1 MPENQDI
8 EPEKAVEKPAKK
20 KRRFWKFL
28 LKLFVVLAVVV
39 GVAQYVLYYYAFP
52 LLKEKICQNVS
63 DQTNGLYTINFD
75 DIRLNFLGRSILLTN
90 FSMKADTSVY
100 MQLKEQMAYNRAIY
114 NISVANFAIKNIR
127 LSSIFGSRRL
137 RIKSI
142 ELISFPIFY

>member
-8 EPEKAVEKPAKK
+8 EPEKAVEKQPKK
-20 KRRFWKFL
+20 KRKFWKFL
-28 LKLFVVLAVVV
+28 LKLFVVLALVV

-90 FSMKADTSVY
+90 FTMKADTTVY
-100 MQLKEQMAYNRAIY
+100 
-114 NISVANFAIKNIR
+114 
-127 LSSIFGSRRL
+127 SS
-137 RIKSI
+137 
-142 ELISFPIFY
+142 